1 LSRIIMSDDIRS
13 QRKQASHDRILDA
26 ASRALRR
33 SGYAGVGVADV
44 MKEAGLTHGGF
55 YAHFASRDAL
65 LAGALAH
72 AGQESAGSLARRI
85 AARVAEGSTP
95 FRALIELYLSDRH
108 IVAVETGCPVAA
120 LGSEMSRQSAELRA
134 ASRERVH
141 SLLKLV
147 GSVLPQGA
155 APGSEFAVAS
165 AMVGALQIARAL
177 GDNAEGKA
185 VLAASRDALLQQYDT
200 GASR

>member
-1 LSRIIMSDDIRS
+1 MSDDIRS

-65 LAGALAH
+65 LAGALDR
-72 AGQESAGSLARRI
+72 AGQESGGRLAHRI
-85 AARVAEGSTP
+85 AARVADGSSP

-108 IVAVETGCPVAA
+108 IAAVETGCPVAA
-120 LGSEMSRQSAELRA
+120 LGSEMPRQSVELRA
-134 ASRERVH
+134 ASRERVR
-141 SLLKLV
+141 SLAKLV
-147 GSVLPQGA
+147 ASVLPRGA
-155 APGSEFAVAS
+155 APGSELAVAS
-165 AMVGALQIARAL
+165 TMVGALQMARAL
-177 GDNAEGKA
+177 GDNTEGKA
-185 VLAASRDALLQQYDT
+185 VLAASRDALLRQYDS
-200 GASR
+200 GANR